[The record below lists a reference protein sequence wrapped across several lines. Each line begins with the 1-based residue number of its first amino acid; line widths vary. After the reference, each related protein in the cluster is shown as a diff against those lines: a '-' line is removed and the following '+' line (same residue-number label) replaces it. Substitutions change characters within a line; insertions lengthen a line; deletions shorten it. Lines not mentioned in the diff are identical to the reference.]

1 MLPDTLHTLPQ
12 NERFAYA
19 KLLAFIAKI
28 DNDVTVDEM
37 AMFEQRMGTALLS
50 PNQRAAIR
58 DYLQNPPTLS
68 ECLEDLKISS
78 DGKAGKL
85 ALRDAI
91 MMSAADGTVD
101 EEEFD
106 VLLKIAAGLGM
117 EESVV
122 DDLLDWVMDGCFCL
136 GGGSRGLCSN
146 PNWNG
151 WC

>member
-58 DYLQNPPTLS
+58 DYLQNPPTLT

-106 VLLKIAAGLGM
+106 VLLQIASGLGM
-117 EESVV
+117 EDSVV
-122 DDLLDWVMDGCFCL
+122 DDLLDWVMDGYDWMD
-136 GGGSRGLCSN
+136 RGIKILDAS
-146 PNWNG
+146 
-151 WC
+151 

>member
-101 EEEFD
+101 EEELDIDIYEVGFRIGARGG
-106 VLLKIAAGLGM
+106 VNMRKLTLLQIA
-117 EESVV
+117 
-122 DDLLDWVMDGCFCL
+122 
-136 GGGSRGLCSN
+136 R
-146 PNWNG
+146 
-151 WC
+151 

>member
-58 DYLQNPPTLS
+58 DYLQNPPTLA

-106 VLLKIAAGLGM
+106 VLLQIASGLGM
-117 EESVV
+117 EDSVV
-122 DDLLDWVMDGCFCL
+122 DDLLDWVMDGYDWMD
-136 GGGSRGLCSN
+136 RGIKILDAS
-146 PNWNG
+146 
-151 WC
+151 

>member
-58 DYLQNPPTLS
+58 DYLQNPPTLA

-106 VLLKIAAGLGM
+106 VLLQIASGLGM

-122 DDLLDWVMDGCFCL
+122 DDLLDWVMDGYDWMD
-136 GGGSRGLCSN
+136 RGIKILDAS
-146 PNWNG
+146 
-151 WC
+151 

>member
-68 ECLEDLKISS
+68 ECLDDLKISD

-106 VLLKIAAGLGM
+106 VLLKIASGLGM

-122 DDLLDWVMDGCFCL
+122 DDLLDWVMDGYDWMD
-136 GGGSRGLCSN
+136 RGIKILDAS
-146 PNWNG
+146 
-151 WC
+151 

>member
-91 MMSAADGTVD
+91 MMSAAAGTVD

-122 DDLLDWVMDGCFCL
+122 DDLLDWVMDGYDWMD
-136 GGGSRGLCSN
+136 RGIKILDAS
-146 PNWNG
+146 
-151 WC
+151 

>member
-101 EEEFD
+101 EDEFD
-106 VLLKIAAGLGM
+106 VLLKIASGLGM

-122 DDLLDWVMDGCFCL
+122 DDLLDWVMDGYDWMD
-136 GGGSRGLCSN
+136 RGIKILDAS
-146 PNWNG
+146 
-151 WC
+151 

>member
-58 DYLQNPPTLS
+58 DYLQNPPTLT

-106 VLLKIAAGLGM
+106 VLLQIASGLGM

-122 DDLLDWVMDGCFCL
+122 DDLLDWVMDGYDWMD
-136 GGGSRGLCSN
+136 RGIKILDAS
-146 PNWNG
+146 
-151 WC
+151 

>member
-1 MLPDTLHTLPQ
+1 MRGMLPDTLHTLPQ

-58 DYLQNPPTLS
+58 DYLQNPPTLA

-106 VLLKIAAGLGM
+106 VLLQIASGLGM
-117 EESVV
+117 EDSVV
-122 DDLLDWVMDGCFCL
+122 DDLLDWVMDGYDWMD
-136 GGGSRGLCSN
+136 RGIKILDAS
-146 PNWNG
+146 
-151 WC
+151 

>member
-1 MLPDTLHTLPQ
+1 MRGMLPDTLHTLPQ

-58 DYLQNPPTLS
+58 DYLQNPPTLT

-106 VLLKIAAGLGM
+106 VLLQIASGLGM

-122 DDLLDWVMDGCFCL
+122 DDLLDWVMDGYDWMD
-136 GGGSRGLCSN
+136 RGIKILDAS
-146 PNWNG
+146 
-151 WC
+151 

>member
-1 MLPDTLHTLPQ
+1 MRGMLPDTLHTLPQ
-12 NERFAYA
+12 NERVAYA

-68 ECLEDLKISS
+68 ECIEDLKISS
-78 DGKAGKL
+78 DGKSGKL

-101 EEEFD
+101 EDEFE
-106 VLLKIAAGLGM
+106 VLLKIATGLGM

-122 DDLLDWVMDGCFCL
+122 DDLLDWVMDGYDWMD
-136 GGGSRGLCSN
+136 RGIKILDAS
-146 PNWNG
+146 
-151 WC
+151 

>member
-101 EEEFD
+101 EEEFE
-106 VLLKIAAGLGM
+106 VLLKIATGLGM

-122 DDLLDWVMDGCFCL
+122 DDLLDWVMDGYDWMD
-136 GGGSRGLCSN
+136 RGLKILDAS
-146 PNWNG
+146 
-151 WC
+151 

>member
-101 EEEFD
+101 EDEFD
-106 VLLKIAAGLGM
+106 VLLKIASGLGM

-122 DDLLDWVMDGCFCL
+122 DDLLDWVMDGYDWME
-136 GGGSRGLCSN
+136 RGIKILDAS
-146 PNWNG
+146 
-151 WC
+151 

>member
-58 DYLQNPPTLS
+58 DYLQNPPTLA

-106 VLLKIAAGLGM
+106 VLLQIASGLGM
-117 EESVV
+117 EDSVV
-122 DDLLDWVMDGCFCL
+122 DDLLDWVMEGYDWMD
-136 GGGSRGLCSN
+136 RGIKILDAS
-146 PNWNG
+146 
-151 WC
+151 

>member
-1 MLPDTLHTLPQ
+1 MRGMLPDTLHTLPQ

-58 DYLQNPPTLS
+58 DYLQNPPTLA

-106 VLLKIAAGLGM
+106 VLLQIASGLGM

-122 DDLLDWVMDGCFCL
+122 DDLLDWVMDGYDWMD
-136 GGGSRGLCSN
+136 RGIKILDAS
-146 PNWNG
+146 
-151 WC
+151 

>member
-58 DYLQNPPTLS
+58 DYLQNPPTLT

-106 VLLKIAAGLGM
+106 VLLQIASGLGM
-117 EESVV
+117 EDSVV
-122 DDLLDWVMDGCFCL
+122 DDLLDWVMEGYDWMD
-136 GGGSRGLCSN
+136 RGIKILDAS
-146 PNWNG
+146 
-151 WC
+151 

>member
-1 MLPDTLHTLPQ
+1 MRGMLPDTLHTLPQ

-68 ECLEDLKISS
+68 ECLDDLKISD

-106 VLLKIAAGLGM
+106 VLLKIATGLGM

-122 DDLLDWVMDGCFCL
+122 DDLLDWVMDGYDWMD
-136 GGGSRGLCSN
+136 RGIKILDAS
-146 PNWNG
+146 
-151 WC
+151 

>member
-1 MLPDTLHTLPQ
+1 MRGMLPDTLHTLPQ

-91 MMSAADGTVD
+91 MMSATDGTVD
-101 EEEFD
+101 EEEFE
-106 VLLKIAAGLGM
+106 VLLKIATGLGM

-122 DDLLDWVMDGCFCL
+122 DDLLDWVMDGYDWMD
-136 GGGSRGLCSN
+136 RGIKILDAS
-146 PNWNG
+146 
-151 WC
+151 

>member
-78 DGKAGKL
+78 EGKAGKL

-101 EEEFD
+101 EEEFE
-106 VLLKIAAGLGM
+106 VLLKIATGLGM

-122 DDLLDWVMDGCFCL
+122 DDLLDWVMDGYDWMD
-136 GGGSRGLCSN
+136 RGIKILDAS
-146 PNWNG
+146 
-151 WC
+151 

>member
-58 DYLQNPPTLS
+58 YYLQNPPTLS
-68 ECLEDLKISS
+68 ECLEYLKISS

-122 DDLLDWVMDGCFCL
+122 DDLLDWVMDGYDWMD
-136 GGGSRGLCSN
+136 RGIKILDAS
-146 PNWNG
+146 
-151 WC
+151 

>member
-1 MLPDTLHTLPQ
+1 MRGMLPDTLHTLPQ

-101 EEEFD
+101 EDEFE
-106 VLLKIAAGLGM
+106 VLLKIATGLGM

-122 DDLLDWVMDGCFCL
+122 DDLLDWVMDGYDWMD
-136 GGGSRGLCSN
+136 RGIKILDAS
-146 PNWNG
+146 
-151 WC
+151 

>member
-58 DYLQNPPTLS
+58 DYLQTPPTLS

-101 EEEFD
+101 EDEFE
-106 VLLKIAAGLGM
+106 VLLKIATGLGM

-122 DDLLDWVMDGCFCL
+122 DDLLDWVMDGYDWMD
-136 GGGSRGLCSN
+136 RGIKILDAS
-146 PNWNG
+146 
-151 WC
+151 

>member
-1 MLPDTLHTLPQ
+1 MLPATLHTLPQ
-12 NERFAYA
+12 HERLAYA

-101 EEEFD
+101 EEEFE
-106 VLLKIAAGLGM
+106 VLLKIATGLGM

-122 DDLLDWVMDGCFCL
+122 DDLLDWVMDGYDWMD
-136 GGGSRGLCSN
+136 RGIKILDAS
-146 PNWNG
+146 
-151 WC
+151 

>member
-68 ECLEDLKISS
+68 ECLDDLKISD

-106 VLLKIAAGLGM
+106 VLLKIATGLGM

-122 DDLLDWVMDGCFCL
+122 DDLLDWVMDGYDWMD
-136 GGGSRGLCSN
+136 RGIKILDAS
-146 PNWNG
+146 
-151 WC
+151 

>member
-1 MLPDTLHTLPQ
+1 MRGMLPDTLHTLPQ

-68 ECLEDLKISS
+68 ECLEDLKTSS
-78 DGKAGKL
+78 DGRAGKL

-101 EEEFD
+101 EDEFD
-106 VLLKIAAGLGM
+106 VLIKIATGLGM

-122 DDLLDWVMDGCFCL
+122 DNLLDWVMDGYDWMD
-136 GGGSRGLCSN
+136 RGTKILDAS
-146 PNWNG
+146 
-151 WC
+151 

>member
-12 NERFAYA
+12 NQRFAYA

-101 EEEFD
+101 EDEFE
-106 VLLKIAAGLGM
+106 VLLKIATGLGM

-122 DDLLDWVMDGCFCL
+122 DDLLDWVMDGYDWMD
-136 GGGSRGLCSN
+136 RGIKILDAS
-146 PNWNG
+146 
-151 WC
+151 